1 MYPIGWPNMM
11 RLKPALFTGAV
22 LTVLALVVWQI
33 GQAIHRTFQPPVG
46 VAQRDPATPAYQN
59 GLTLLEIDNVSPD
72 RQYDFSSKGQEDRG
86 GASPS
91 APAADTGLWVKLPPS
106 VSLPQNCLDSAHSPC
121 QNALTVTARTSEG
134 NEVSLPWRVVSPR
147 STADPILVSI
157 PAGYPDTVRWA
168 DVTLDDKRGNTATWR
183 ITHLPPMQHVL
194 APPVTP
200 QAAFHQGSIAVT
212 ARAYRGSDPN
222 GNGYGP
228 MILCGVT
235 GSISHAPNSW
245 ELGPLTLTQEWEPT
259 GYVAPSGNI
268 TYGTGKDAKNT
279 VTIQATR
286 QAVYYN
292 QTDFYPSATHWVRL
306 SARLQEFGTYDET
319 VTFHNVSVVKYR
331 GSGGRYLAGAQPQT
345 VTSPSGITLTLVDV
359 QHQPQ
364 ITYSWSGDGVSLLI
378 RYPLGSKFPLLP
390 RSPLWR
396 KHNGPIHVSVEIP
409 KPYESYGSSG
419 DDGEYNYSFRS
430 DKPLPKTFANFP
442 VILRQRVDL
451 RTVPMTFTL
460 PVEDKTPP

>member
-1 MYPIGWPNMM
+1 M
-11 RLKPALFTGAV
+11 RLKIRFKPALLAV
-22 LTVLALVVWQI
+22 AALAVLALVVWQI
-33 GQAIHRTFQPPVG
+33 GQAIHRTFQPPAG
-46 VAQRDPATPAYQN
+46 VARRDPATPTYQN

-91 APAADTGLWVKLPPS
+91 APAADTGLWIKMPGYAIPP
-106 VSLPQNCLDSAHSPC
+106 VNCTGDTHNPC
-121 QNALTVTARTSEG
+121 QNMFTITAHTSEG
-134 NEVSLPWRVVSPR
+134 HTFPLHWR
-147 STADPILVSI
+147 TANQLSAVDPILVSI

-168 DVTLDDKRGNTATWR
+168 DVTLDDKRGDTATWR
-183 ITHLPPMQHVL
+183 ITHLPPMQHAL

-200 QAAFHQGSIAVT
+200 QTAFHQGNIAVT

-222 GNGYGP
+222 GNGYGS
-228 MILCGVT
+228 MILCDVT
-235 GSISHAPNSW
+235 GKIPNAPNSW
-245 ELGPLTLTQEWEPT
+245 ELGPLTLTREWEPT

-268 TYGTGKDAKNT
+268 TYGTGKDAQNT

-292 QTDFYPSATHWVRL
+292 QTDFYPNATHWVRL
-306 SARLQEFGTYDET
+306 SARLQEFGTYDEM
-319 VTFHNVSVVKYR
+319 VTFHNVSVFKYQ
-331 GSGGRYLAGAQPQT
+331 GNGGRYLVGAQPQT

-359 QHQPQ
+359 QHQAQ
-364 ITYSWSGDGVSLLI
+364 LTHSWNGDGVSLLI
-378 RYPLGSKFPLLP
+378 RYPQGSKFFSLP

-396 KHNGPIHVSVEIP
+396 KHNGPIRVSVEIP

-419 DDGEYNYSFRS
+419 DNQEYIYSFHS

-460 PVEDKTPP
+460 PVQDKAPL